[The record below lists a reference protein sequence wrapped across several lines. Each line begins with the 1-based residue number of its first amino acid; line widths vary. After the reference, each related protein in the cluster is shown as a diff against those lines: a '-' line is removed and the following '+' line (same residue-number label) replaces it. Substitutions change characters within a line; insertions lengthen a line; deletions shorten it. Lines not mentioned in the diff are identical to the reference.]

1 MGRRPWR
8 CCRVIKNKPY
18 PKSRYCRGVPDPK
31 IRIYDVGN
39 KRAHVDQFPHTVHLI
54 SWEKEQISSECLE
67 AARVACNKYM
77 VKNAGKDAFHLRM
90 RIHPF
95 HVLRHNKML
104 TCAGADRLQTG
115 MRGAFGKPM
124 GVGCRVSIGQVLM
137 SIRTKESLVATASE
151 ALRRAKFK
159 FPGRQKVVNSM
170 NWGFTGIPRNDFLQY
185 KAAGRL
191 EYAGVHVKVHTNG
204 GPLANRAADAIFEE
218 PHKIAHVANH

>member
-1 MGRRPWR
+1 VRATRGGRPPTPPPARLPEGPPPRP
-8 CCRVIKNKPY
+8 P
-18 PKSRYCRGVPDPK
+18 PGPASP
-31 IRIYDVGN
+31 
-39 KRAHVDQFPHTVHLI
+39 
-54 SWEKEQISSECLE
+54 SSHP
-67 AARVACNKYM
+67 RPRPQ
-77 VKNAGKDAFHLRM
+77 NAGKDAFHLRM

-137 SIRTKESLVATASE
+137 SIRTREANIPVAAE

-159 FPGRQKVVNSM
+159 FPGRQKVVNSR
-170 NWGFTGIPRNDFLQY
+170 NWGFTGIPRDDFLQY

-191 EYAGVHVKVHTNG
+191 EYAGVHVKVHTCH
-204 GPLANRAADAIFEE
+204 GPLAERNADQIFEE